1 MTNPLAQ
8 QPQPSSSSQSGFTII
23 ESLVA
28 IVVVAILLT
37 AIAPVI
43 VLSVA
48 TRVQARRVELGT
60 QAARSYVDGLK
71 TGSITSPEVSAS
83 GVRDNFVNVAAPTPS
98 ALTCTN
104 NNYCTAPA
112 SASLYCIDGNS
123 DGVCTNARP
132 NDLIIQAIR
141 YSSTSTDAT
150 QGYLLG
156 LRVYRADAFQD
167 SGAILK
173 SSDGVRRAQQT
184 FRGTLGQRKAP
195 ILEFTTEIAASA
207 TYDTYCQRLGGC

>member
-1 MTNPLAQ
+1 MTQPLAQ
-8 QPQPSSSSQSGFTII
+8 QPQPSPSSQSGFTIL
-23 ESLVA
+23 ESLIA

-37 AIAPVI
+37 AIAPAI

-71 TGSITSPEVSAS
+71 TGSIPAPEVSTS
-83 GVRDNFVNVAAPTPS
+83 VSIDNFRNVAAPSPS

-104 NNYCTAPA
+104 NSYCTSPA
-112 SASLYCIDGNS
+112 SASLFCIDGNS
-123 DGVCTNARP
+123 DGACTNAKP
-132 NDLIIQAIR
+132 DDLIIQAVR
-141 YSSTSTDAT
+141 YNSISTDAT

-156 LRVYRADAFQD
+156 VRVYRADAFRD
-167 SGAILK
+167 SGTILR
-173 SSDGVRRAQQT
+173 SSTGVRRAQQT

-195 ILEFTTEIAASA
+195 ILEFTTEVAASA